1 MSLLSYVELVELV
14 DQGVIQGVQP
24 GAINAAS
31 VDVRLGMGF
40 KRESANVSSHIVD
53 LSQRQS
59 IAFEDVDYEI
69 ILAPQEFVLAHTIE
83 TFILPL
89 DISAAFCLK
98 SSIARNGLEHLN
110 ACWADAG
117 WNRST
122 LTMELKNMT
131 RYHKL
136 MIREGMFIGQM
147 KLFRHTAVPE
157 EFGYGVRG
165 RYNGDAGV
173 SAIKP

>member
-14 DQGVIQGVQP
+14 DAGVIQGVERS
-24 GAINAAS
+24 AINAAS
-31 VDVRLGMGF
+31 IDVRLGMDF
-40 KRESANVSSHIVD
+40 KFESPSVSSHIVD
-53 LSQRQS
+53 LSERQS
-59 IAFEDVDYEI
+59 IAFTDGKDRAV
-69 ILAPQEFVLAHTIE
+69 LAPQEFILAHTLE

-117 WNRST
+117 WEYST

-131 RYHKL
+131 RYHTL
-136 MIREGMFIGQM
+136 MIKSGMYIGQM
-147 KLFRHTAVPE
+147 KFFRHTEVPE
-157 EFGYGVRG
+157 EHSYRVRG
-165 RYNGDAGV
+165 RYNGDASV
-173 SAIKP
+173 STIKP